1 MKKIIIIPCIIY
13 TIFISF
19 SALANIEKGKW
30 NFVKDDDFCYIGSSP
45 ILSEMP
51 EGKKRGDVFILVY
64 RINKNPEKF
73 IQITAGYNYKE
84 GSVIK
89 VEIDKKIHNFYSPD
103 VDDSAWTDDDE
114 KVIRSMKKGAEL
126 IVNGTSGRGTKTID
140 TYTLKGFTAAFNI
153 LSKDC

>member
-1 MKKIIIIPCIIY
+1 MKFFLIAFVFL
-13 TIFISF
+13 IFF
-19 SALANIEKGKW
+19 SHSSMSQIEQGKW
-30 NFVKDDDFCYIGSSP
+30 NYVKEPDLCYIGSAP
-45 ILSEMP
+45 EIIDIP